1 MNTLDIIMIIL
12 ILISTM
18 NGLRQGL
25 IHALAN
31 LIGWVL
37 ALICATKFS
46 VSLRPLMGF
55 IGQDQTVQ
63 HIAAFIAIVLVV
75 VILTW
80 TLGYLLHQVVKKLK
94 LSWFNRLAGG
104 VFGFAKMAVVF
115 LIAIHIL
122 QGWVAQTQM
131 WQNSKM
137 IGWLQPYVAQT
148 IEYSQQIVQKTTAKL
163 ESFNSDDHSN
173 AQDAIIQPANG
184 ENQSVT
190 TNPFL

>member
-18 NGLRQGL
+18 NGLRQGF

-31 LIGWVL
+31 LIGWVF

-46 VSLRPLMGF
+46 EYMRPLMGF
-55 IGQDQTVQ
+55 ISQDQTVQ
-63 HIAAFIAIVLVV
+63 HIAAFIAIVLAV

-80 TLGYLLHQVVKKLK
+80 TLGYLLHQVIKKLK

-104 VFGFAKMAVVF
+104 AFGFAKMAVVF
-115 LIAIHIL
+115 LVAIHIL
-122 QGWVAQTQM
+122 QGWVAQTKM
-131 WQNSKM
+131 WQDSKM

-148 IEYSQQIVQKTTAKL
+148 IEYSQQIVQKTTAEL
-163 ESFNSDDHSN
+163 ESFNSDDHSK
-173 AQDAIIQPANG
+173 AQDDIISPSNG
-184 ENQSVT
+184 ENQSKT
-190 TNPFL
+190 ANPFL

>member
-46 VSLRPLMGF
+46 ESLRPLMGF

-80 TLGYLLHQVVKKLK
+80 TFGYLLHQVVKKLK

-184 ENQSVT
+184 ENQSKT
-190 TNPFL
+190 ANPFL